1 VKIKSKAKKQR
12 KEVPRKST
20 KIRVFETSIFFYLYF
35 FISVRGVRRL
45 VKQNLTKQ
53 IVITYSPEV
62 FRVKQVIIPRRRTL
76 ARRRYVVENS
86 RGLPI
91 YKPNGGIKHFFASE
105 LQLVA
110 EDEDNEP
117 EISMERAL
125 KLNPPEM
132 IWNIKRKK
140 VLNKV
145 GSW

>member
-1 VKIKSKAKKQR
+1 MVAKANVLRIAKKQIA
-12 KEVPRKST
+12 KFQEEDNFQVGDSV
-20 KIRVFETSIFFYLYF
+20 RVKMSSIF
-35 FISVRGVRRL
+35 SGVRRL
-45 VKQNLTKQ
+45 VKQNLTEQ

-62 FRVKQVIIPRRRTL
+62 FHVKQVIIPRRRTL

-125 KLNPPEM
+125 KLN
-132 IWNIKRKK
+132 K
-140 VLNKV
+140 VEPTRNDLEY
-145 GSW
+145 